1 MGYNALHEKLQDTED
16 TRLSED
22 NKARGEKNHADKVS
36 SESKKL
42 LANAENLAV
51 SLKKA
56 LQQSIKNQGTTDT
69 HKTKTSGELGIS
81 ETKRKATETAE
92 QATHAAFKRASG
104 HFANLKEVQDSVEQ
118 DKKTADAEAAVAKQE
133 LSDARKK
140 EAEDLD
146 SKKKATTARNT
157 AQSNKD
163 DAVKL
168 KEHREKVLEDA
179 EDVKDVKLIA
189 KTKAIAADE
198 KALDA
203 LKTASKIFAD
213 ADAVRN
219 RLVPKVEPAENLAQ
233 TAHKES
239 EIATEKAKLA
249 KDLADG
255 DDSEEM
261 ELLQI
266 SESDNNGVVQL
277 EA

>member
-1 MGYNALHEKLQDTED
+1 MG
-16 TRLSED
+16 
-22 NKARGEKNHADKVS
+22 
-36 SESKKL
+36 
-42 LANAENLAV
+42 
-51 SLKKA
+51 
-56 LQQSIKNQGTTDT
+56 
-69 HKTKTSGELGIS
+69 
-81 ETKRKATETAE
+81 
-92 QATHAAFKRASG
+92 
-104 HFANLKEVQDSVEQ
+104 KEVQDSVEQ

-203 LKTASKIFAD
+203 LKTASKILQMQMLFAIGLSQKS
-213 ADAVRN
+213 N
-219 RLVPKVEPAENLAQ
+219 QQK
-233 TAHKES
+233 
-239 EIATEKAKLA
+239 I
-249 KDLADG
+249 
-255 DDSEEM
+255 
-261 ELLQI
+261 
-266 SESDNNGVVQL
+266 
-277 EA
+277 